1 MLNLDKFPLEIGAL
15 KRKQGSNAFVN
26 GSRGLVCII
35 DTQNNELNFGM
46 YRPAGASLAKI
57 SVKDE
62 KEAIQII
69 KDFKVGD
76 KKITDYSPYYD
87 DSLKERVSDLK
98 NDIEF
103 VKDTIIDVQDNER
116 NFEKKISNLEE
127 KIAALE
133 NTIIDLEHRLDNLND
148 RLEAGYL

>member
-26 GSRGLVCII
+26 DSRGMACLINAQENKI
-35 DTQNNELNFGM
+35 SFGLF
-46 YRPAGASLAKI
+46 RPAGAHFGTF

-62 KEAIQII
+62 EEAIKII

-103 VKDTIIDVQDNER
+103 LRDTIIDVQDNER
-116 NFEKKISNLEE
+116 NLEKKISNLEE
-127 KIAALE
+127 KIAVLE

-148 RLEAGYL
+148 RLEASYL